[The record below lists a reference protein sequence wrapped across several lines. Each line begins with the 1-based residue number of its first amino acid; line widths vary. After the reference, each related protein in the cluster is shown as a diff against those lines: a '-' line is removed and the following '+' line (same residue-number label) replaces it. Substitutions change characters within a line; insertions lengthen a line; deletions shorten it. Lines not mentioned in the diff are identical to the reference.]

1 VHQLTTT
8 SGITIAIVK
17 RQPDWQHLIQTRQ
30 YHIPVRYVTR
40 IIHSPWVAF
49 YIPGWHTTH
58 PHCIRHVASMSA
70 MTIAPRCAYL
80 PEEHTHP
87 RAHQLYAIL
96 TFDVIYTLRMP
107 ISSAHW
113 RRISVHNTTWGALT
127 RTYDLGSLNRIT
139 QQTKKHTTT
148 DVDNTELF
156 DVFEPYEKEEQDVH
170 TITQ

>member
-1 VHQLTTT
+1 
-8 SGITIAIVK
+8 
-17 RQPDWQHLIQTRQ
+17 
-30 YHIPVRYVTR
+30 
-40 IIHSPWVAF
+40 
-49 YIPGWHTTH
+49 
-58 PHCIRHVASMSA
+58 

-156 DVFEPYEKEEQDVH
+156 DVFEPYEKEEQDVR